1 MTSSAIRRSLV
12 WGGGA
17 AFALLALPAH
27 AAVYEVGP
35 GKPYATP
42 AEVVEQLAP
51 GDLVLIQGGATYPGG
66 IVFTRPGAAD
76 RKIII
81 RGVPVDGKLP
91 VIRGG
96 RNTIEAAANHYVF
109 ENLELTE
116 GGYRCF
122 FHHAHDITLRSSV
135 VHDCPAHGLLGA
147 DEGSGTLLLEYTEF
161 YHCGNGDQHHTVY
174 MATDETRYPGS
185 VFRMQHCY
193 IHDARGGH
201 SVKSRAERNE
211 IYFNWIEGGQYH
223 ELELIGP
230 DGQRAD
236 LAREDSDV
244 VGNVLRK
251 TNDSYSVRIGGDGT
265 GDSGGRYRFV
275 NNTFLLQDAARP
287 VLRLFDRVQTLE
299 VHNNL
304 FYRAGGKPVQ
314 ALQTER
320 VSWTEGRPILIG
332 LNNWLP
338 SGSQFPEEWFG
349 TLEGNDPKL
358 MDVSGLTKAGGAFDL
373 RPRKDSPLVD
383 AGALQIAGPH
393 GFELPN
399 PLTALSSSPPPR
411 RGGVSFLRE
420 TDGKVDLGAYEG
432 GFPMRAMRP
441 LPERLVGSDA
451 ADPMAPDPMAP
462 DPGAAPPGS
471 LGPVGSERSAGRCGC
486 RTPGAP
492 ANASAL
498 QLPALGLLLGLFWL
512 RQASPRKRQARKRH
526 ARKCHARKRQSQER
540 SRRREKRGG
549 ARSAP
554 GSL

>member
-1 MTSSAIRRSLV
+1 MQGCLGRHFLV
-12 WGGGA
+12 WGLGA
-17 AFALLALPAH
+17 AFALSTAPAH
-27 AAVYEVGP
+27 ATVYEVGP
-35 GKPYATP
+35 GKPHASV
-42 AEVVEQLAP
+42 AEVAERLSP
-51 GDLVLIQGGATYPGG
+51 GDLVLIQGGTTYPGG
-66 IVFTRPGAAD
+66 IVFSRPGQAD

-81 RGVPVDGKLP
+81 RGVPVEGKLP
-91 VIRGG
+91 IIRGG

-109 ENLELTE
+109 ENLELTG

-135 VHDCPAHGLLGA
+135 VHDCPGHGLLGA

-193 IHDARGGH
+193 IHDSRGGH

-211 IYFNWIEGGQYH
+211 IYFNWIEGGLYH
-223 ELELIGP
+223 ELELIGA
-230 DGQRAD
+230 DGQAAE

-275 NNTFLLQDAARP
+275 NNTFLLQEQARP
-287 VLRLFDRVQTLE
+287 VLRLFDRVQSLE
-299 VHNNL
+299 VHNNV

-314 ALQTER
+314 ALRTER

-332 LNNWLP
+332 LNNWLTT
-338 SGSQFPEEWFG
+338 GSEFPEEWFG
-349 TLEGNDPKL
+349 TELGDDPKF
-358 MDVSGLTKAGGAFDL
+358 MDVSGLSRSAGGFDL
-373 RPRKDSPLVD
+373 RPRAGSPLVD
-383 AGALQIAGPH
+383 AGAMAIAGPK
-393 GFELPN
+393 GFEVPN

-420 TDGKVDLGAYEG
+420 TDGRVDIGAYEG
-432 GFPMRAMRP
+432 GYPLRAMRP
-441 LPERLVGSDA
+441 LPERLAPSDG

-462 DPGAAPPGS
+462 APGATPPGALS
-471 LGPVGSERSAGRCGC
+471 SARTERSAGRCGC
-486 RTPGAP
+486 RAVGVPVGTLSPLSRLAV
-492 ANASAL
+492 
-498 QLPALGLLLGLFWL
+498 LLGSLGFV
-512 RQASPRKRQARKRH
+512 A
-526 ARKCHARKRQSQER
+526 
-540 SRRREKRGG
+540 SRRRKR
-549 ARSAP
+549 RRVSAA
-554 GSL
+554 